1 MCAGYVRLSM
11 ALNMPQ
17 ELGIQ
22 LLNWQLWVLVFKI
35 PKLTHIFLS
44 IVRTLS
50 YAILL
55 VYVDDLVI
63 TGNNLCFVSE
73 IVAQLGNWFSLK
85 DMGQLNF
92 FLGKEAISTK
102 SGLFFS
108 QHKYSR
114 DLLSKTNMIGAKDV
128 LTPLSTTTSLKL
140 VDGTSSTNIIEF

>member
-1 MCAGYVRLSM
+1 M
-11 ALNMPQ
+11 ALNRPQ

-35 PKLTHIFLS
+35 PKLTHLFLS

-63 TGNNLCFVSE
+63 TGNNLCFVFE

-92 FLGKEAISTK
+92 FLGMEVISTK
-102 SGLFFS
+102 SGFFF
-108 QHKYSR
+108 
-114 DLLSKTNMIGAKDV
+114 V
-128 LTPLSTTTSLKL
+128 ST
-140 VDGTSSTNIIEF
+140 